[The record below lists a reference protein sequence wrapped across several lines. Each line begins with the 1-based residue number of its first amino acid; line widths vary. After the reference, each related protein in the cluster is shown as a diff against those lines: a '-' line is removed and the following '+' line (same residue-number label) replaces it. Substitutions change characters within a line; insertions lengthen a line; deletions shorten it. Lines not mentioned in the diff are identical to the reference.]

1 MGTTMMLEKTAVP
14 ASNDKM
20 AKVVSFAPVR
30 VLHQI
35 RESRERQ

>member
-1 MGTTMMLEKTAVP
+1 MP

-20 AKVVSFAPVR
+20 AKVVSFALVR